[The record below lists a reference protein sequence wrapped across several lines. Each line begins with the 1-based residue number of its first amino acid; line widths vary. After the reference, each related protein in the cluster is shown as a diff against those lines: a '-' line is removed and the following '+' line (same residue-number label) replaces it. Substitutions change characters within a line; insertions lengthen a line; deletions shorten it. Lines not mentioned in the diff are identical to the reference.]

1 MVDAGL
7 TVRKASAS
15 DLALVVPLFDG
26 YRVFYG
32 KPSQPEEVRTFLAQ
46 RFALADSTIFIALH
60 GERAVGFTQLYPSLS
75 SVSMARIEILNDL
88 FVDASA
94 RGLGAGR
101 ALLQAAKA
109 HGREVG
115 AVRLVLSTA
124 HTNTGAQALYESDG
138 WVLDRDYRSYEF
150 ALRP

>member
-1 MVDAGL
+1 MGV
-7 TVRKASAS
+7 TVRRASAS
-15 DLALVVPLFDG
+15 DLALVAPLFDD

-32 KPSQPEEVRTFLAQ
+32 KPSDPGGVRAFLAQ
-46 RFALADSTIFIALH
+46 RFALEDSALFVAFH
-60 GERAVGFTQLYPSLS
+60 GERAVGFSQLFPSLS

-94 RGLGAGR
+94 RGLGAGK

-124 HTNTGAQALYESDG
+124 HSNTPAQALYQADG
-138 WVLDRDYRSYEF
+138 WQHDRDYRTYEF
-150 ALRP
+150 SLRG